1 MAKKDKEQKTNAMR
15 ILEKLQI
22 PYEMHVYDCQDF
34 LDGVQVAELLGLP
47 HEEVYKTLV
56 TIGKSRAY
64 YVFVIP
70 IEAELDLKKAARAAG
85 EKSIEMLPLKDLTPV
100 TGYVRGGCTAL
111 GMKKQFP
118 VFLQE
123 GAGNQEHIYESG
135 GRRGAQMELGPEDFL
150 RACGGKLA
158 DVCTHGDS

>member
-100 TGYVRGGCTAL
+100 TGYVRGG
-111 GMKKQFP
+111 
-118 VFLQE
+118 E
-123 GAGNQEHIYESG
+123 
-135 GRRGAQMELGPEDFL
+135 
-150 RACGGKLA
+150 KLA
-158 DVCTHGDS
+158 F